1 MMMVVPEFVDL
12 LTCCTVGLDHVTKHK
27 KIFGLENSPPIKRW
41 QIFSFYKIESRYPTL
56 GHS

>member
-1 MMMVVPEFVDL
+1 MMVVPEFVDL